1 MLAVLT
7 RILCP
12 GNLRKI
18 EYSSEHEPTKRS
30 RPPPPGGRLLPC
42 HNTPAAGK
50 AGQLPAC
57 KYVAA
62 SGSSITAWEK
72 LPSREAAILSG
83 IGKSTINRHR
93 AGACPCNDAD
103 PAGKPGNA
111 SGESETHRP
120 DGSAD
125 YVRFSA
131 RPWGY
136 EDYRKFIRSTGQDP
150 DQVTFTWGWTSNP
163 AGGCWN
169 KLNNVRPIIA
179 NAEGAFAHVDLPALY
194 AAAEASTA
202 RPKPRTADRATVI
215 VYADPQVGKTGRR
228 GGTPELIQ
236 RSTIIR
242 QKLDAHLATKQLSR
256 ILIADAGDGIEG
268 FESGGNP
275 MFTNDMSLAQQLDT
289 YGTEL
294 FKFINVAHKHA
305 PVTVAGVPSNHAAW
319 RCGKQNLG
327 RPGDDLGLFI
337 HGQVANRTADRDM
350 NVEWARPGA
359 YDESVAVDLIGT
371 RIGLVHG
378 NQFGPGQAVTW
389 WEKQTFGAQASA
401 TADILVYGHYHSFSA
416 NVAGRNA
423 HTERQRWCLG
433 APTLD
438 NGSDWFRTV
447 AGRDSDPGLLV
458 FDVTDQGFDLASLT
472 IISA

>member
-1 MLAVLT
+1 MAVCVYAEALQRAGHTDNRDELT
-7 RILCP
+7 SRAAGTIY
-12 GNLRKI
+12 GTSKSAVNNHRKGACGC
-18 EYSSEHEPTKRS
+18 ST
-30 RPPPPGGRLLPC
+30 
-42 HNTPAAGK
+42 NTPKQAA
-50 AGQLPAC
+50 A
-57 KYVAA
+57 
-62 SGSSITAWEK
+62 
-72 LPSREAAILSG
+72 
-83 IGKSTINRHR
+83 
-93 AGACPCNDAD
+93 
-103 PAGKPGNA
+103 
-111 SGESETHRP
+111 GESETHRP

-125 YVRFSA
+125 YVRYSE

-136 EDYRKFIRSTGQDP
+136 EDYRKFIASTGQNP
-150 DQVTFTWGWTSNP
+150 DHVTFTWGWTSNP
-163 AGGCWN
+163 GGGCWN
-169 KLNNVRPIIA
+169 KLNNVRPIA
-179 NAEGAFAHVDLPALY
+179 TVDGGVTDNVDLPALY
-194 AAAEASTA
+194 AAAEASTP
-202 RPKPRTADRATVI
+202 RPTPTAAERATVI
-215 VYADPQVGKTGRR
+215 VYADPQIGKTGRR
-228 GGTPELIQ
+228 GGTPELIE

-242 QKLDAHLATKQLSR
+242 ARLDAHLATKAVSR

-275 MFTNDMSLAQQLDT
+275 MFTNDLSLAQQLDM
-289 YGTEL
+289 YGAEL

-327 RPGDDLGLFI
+327 RPGDDLGLFM
-337 HGQVANRTADRDM
+337 HTQVQNRTVDRDM
-350 NVEWARPGA
+350 DVTWTRSST

-378 NQFGPGQAVTW
+378 NQFGPGQAVAW

-401 TADILVYGHYHSFSA
+401 TADILVHGHYHTFSA
-416 NVAGRNA
+416 NVAGRNP

-458 FDVTDQGFDLASLT
+458 FDVTSDGFDLSSLT
-472 IISA
+472 IINAA